1 MGGLRPY
8 DMQTFLE
15 ESSMSR
21 YAIIETGSKQYR
33 VEPKDVI
40 EVETLT
46 LTEGQK
52 EVSLDKV
59 LLVRDGE
66 KLQVGSPLVS
76 GAEVICDYIGETR
89 GKKVVA
95 FKFRRRKNS
104 RRKIGHRQNYTKLV
118 VREIRFGK

>member
-1 MGGLRPY
+1 
-8 DMQTFLE
+8 
-15 ESSMSR
+15 MSH
-21 YAIIETGSKQYR
+21 YAIIESGAKQYR
-33 VEPKDVI
+33 VEPKSVI

-46 LTEGQK
+46 LAEGQK
-52 EVSLDKV
+52 EVSIDKV

-66 KLQVGSPLVS
+66 KLHVGNPLVS
-76 GAEVICDYIGETR
+76 GATVICDYLGEMR

-104 RRKIGHRQNYTKLV
+104 RRKIGHRQNYTKLM